1 MTERKFQRR
10 EFLKVSGLGL
20 LGAVA
25 AACAPAATEA
35 PAPTTGPTQT
45 PVVVV
50 EEKTVEKEVII
61 TATPPPPP
69 SAFSQA
75 PMLDAMGLPPVDERL
90 PESPVV
96 VGGRDEVGVYGGE
109 VRMIH
114 FDPVWTVSNY
124 DWMAERILHY
134 SDIDLRTIVP
144 NIFEAWEVTPDGTT
158 FTFKMRKGMKWSDGE
173 PVTSEDVRFYIE
185 DIWFNTDLNASPMWQ
200 IRFDGGANTSPAKF
214 ELIDDFN
221 FKLTYAAPFGAL
233 PAHLTRWEIGNW
245 PSIIGP
251 SHFYKQF
258 HNKYTDQAK
267 LDQMAKDAGLETWV
281 QLFNQHWQWGLG
293 YWQCPAWILETP
305 YPTLSPWVIS
315 EIPQDG
321 LFIYQRNPYYW
332 KVDLV
337 GQQLPY
343 VDSLRADYITTT
355 EAAKLKLAQNELDA
369 MGMHDVTMAEY
380 PFYKE
385 NEVAGNFKVM
395 DYVSCMSDRDVLFPQ
410 HVIFMEDGTT
420 RDTALEEIV
429 THPNW
434 VKALSLAIDRDEI
447 NQSLLYGTARMG
459 QHAPVPSSKYYK
471 EAYGTAWAA
480 FDVDQA
486 NQLLDEMGLDKKN
499 ANGMRTRPDGTPLT
513 YILEQAGLRVGPL
526 TPKVC
531 EMAADY
537 WRAIGI
543 DATSKEVDA
552 TLLGTRLTNGQV
564 HCTVWHADRCTD
576 LLLPLEMQW
585 YIPLA
590 QGQGGASSKWAA
602 WWSAADKTAEGLVE
616 PPDQI
621 KKYYDLFA
629 QMTSAVDENE
639 RVKAGQQIF
648 DGLAENPLAI
658 GLILEVPA
666 PLIFNKNLMNLPR
679 PKAVVGWDTY
689 GDSTYH
695 PEAFFYA
702 GGQRA

>member
-35 PAPTTGPTQT
+35 PPPAATQT
-45 PVVVV
+45 PVVIV

-69 SAFSQA
+69 SAFSEA
-75 PMLDAMGLPPVDERL
+75 PALKAKVDAGELPPVDERL
-90 PESPVV
+90 PEAPVV

-124 DWMAERILHY
+124 DWMSERLLHY

-144 NIFEAWEVTPDGTT
+144 NIFEAWEVSPDGTS

-173 PVTSEDVRFYIE
+173 PVTTEDVRFFIE
-185 DIWFNTDLNASPMWQ
+185 DVWFNTDLNGAPMWQ
-200 IRFDGGANTSPAKF
+200 LRFDGGANTSPAKF

-245 PSIIGP
+245 PSILIP
-251 SHFYKQF
+251 SHYSKQY

-267 LDQMAKDAGLETWV
+267 LDEMAKAAGVETWV
-281 QLFNQHWQWGLG
+281 QLFNQRSGPSQWGLG
-293 YWQCPAWILETP
+293 YWQCPAWILEAP
-305 YPTLSPWVIS
+305 YPTLSPWVIN

-321 LFIYQRNPYYW
+321 LFIYARNPYYW

-337 GQQLPY
+337 GKQLPY
-343 VDSLRADYITTT
+343 VDSLRVDYITTT
-355 EAAKLKLAQNELDA
+355 DAAKLKLAQNELDA

-395 DYVSCMSDRDVLFPQ
+395 DYISCMSDRDVLFPQ

-420 RDTALEEIV
+420 RDTVLEEIV
-429 THPNW
+429 NHPNW

-447 NQSLLYGTARMG
+447 NQSLLFGTARMG

-486 NQLLDEMGLDKKN
+486 NQLLDEMGLDKKD
-499 ANGMRTRPDGTPLT
+499 ANGMRMRPDGQPLT
-513 YILEQAGLRVGPL
+513 YILEQAGMRVGPL

-543 DATSKEVDA
+543 DATSKEVDFEPVEHPA
-552 TLLGTRLTNGQV
+552 
-564 HCTVWHADRCTD
+564 
-576 LLLPLEMQW
+576 EQW
-585 YIPLA
+585 P
-590 QGQGGASSKWAA
+590 GA
-602 WWSAADKTAEGLVE
+602 LH
-616 PPDQI
+616 
-621 KKYYDLFA
+621 
-629 QMTSAVDENE
+629 
-639 RVKAGQQIF
+639 
-648 DGLAENPLAI
+648 GLARRPLHR
-658 GLILEVPA
+658 PA
-666 PLIFNKNLMNLPR
+666 PAARNAMVHPDRWR
-679 PKAVVGWDTY
+679 PGRRFEQMGSSGGLLRIRRLKAWLSRRTRSR
-689 GDSTYH
+689 STTICSL
-695 PEAFFYA
+695 
-702 GGQRA
+702 R